1 MYGLEQTPIN
11 VHGSD
16 KNGGTVIYKIN
27 SVSVLRN
34 PTEYE
39 QALIRGAGLFSSN
52 IHAAVI
58 RIESAGYRLREHRD
72 LIVPQQ
78 NQAPPPS
85 VRRPR
90 GRPKIRK
97 TEVSIYIDS

>member
-39 QALIRGAGLFSSN
+39 QALIRGAGLLKQ
-52 IHAAVI
+52 HA
-58 RIESAGYRLREHRD
+58 
-72 LIVPQQ
+72 
-78 NQAPPPS
+78 
-85 VRRPR
+85 R
-90 GRPKIRK
+90 GRDPDRK
-97 TEVSIYIDS
+97 CRLPPQRTPRPDRTTTESGTAAKRQETARQTENTENGGVDLY